1 MESRKIIMEKL
12 NEQEEVENVLKC
24 YVDKFETFID
34 INNVI
39 WNSVDIFLTTKKES
53 KLWKENGF
61 RKQILSK
68 SYLWE
73 TYQSVEGENSREDVI
88 KRKKEN
94 YKEQLR
100 SRGYLV

>member
-1 MESRKIIMEKL
+1 MEKL

-53 KLWKENGF
+53 KLWKENSF
-61 RKQILSK
+61 RKQIFSK
-68 SYLWE
+68 CYLWE

-88 KRKKEN
+88 RRKEEN
-94 YKEQLR
+94 YKEELR
-100 SRGYLV
+100 SRGYIV